1 MRRLWRDVQSKRLAM
16 TVTDR
21 MARKFKTK
29 HSILRQQLIDEWRGL
44 ESPNQTNSPK
54 EISDV
59 VSAALK
65 GLGVSDL
72 LSEDDVVKAWN
83 QIMPTVITENTRP
96 TGFRNG
102 MIEVSV
108 LQPSIHYTLDR
119 QMKTEIVKKLQNLLG
134 RDKVKGIVFR
144 VG

>member
-1 MRRLWRDVQSKRLAM
+1 M
-16 TVTDR
+16 
-21 MARKFKTK
+21 
-29 HSILRQQLIDEWRGL
+29 SILVIAEHDNVSLKGSTLNTI
-44 ESPNQTNSPK
+44 TAANSLSGDVTVFIAGSN
-54 EISDV
+54 ISDV
-59 VSAALK
+59 VSVALK
-65 GLGVSDL
+65 SLGVSKL

-96 TGFRNG
+96 TGYRNG

-119 QMKTEIVKKLQNLLG
+119 QMKPEIVKKLQSLLG
-134 RDKVKGIVFR
+134 REKVKGIIFR

>member
-1 MRRLWRDVQSKRLAM
+1 MRRLWKDVQSKRLAM

-83 QIMPTVITENTRP
+83 QIMPTVITQNTRP

-119 QMKTEIVKKLQNLLG
+119 QMKTEIVKKLQNLFG

>member
-1 MRRLWRDVQSKRLAM
+1 MRRRWRAAPSKRLVM
-16 TVTDR
+16 TVTVR
-21 MARKFKTK
+21 MARKIKTK
-29 HSILRQQLIDEWRGL
+29 HSILRQKLIDEWRGL
-44 ESPNQTNSPK
+44 QAPEQTRSPK
-54 EISDV
+54 DISDV
-59 VSAALK
+59 VSVALK
-65 GLGVSDL
+65 SLGVSKL

-96 TGFRNG
+96 TGYRNG

-119 QMKTEIVKKLQNLLG
+119 QMKPEIVKKQQSLLG
-134 RDKVKGIVFR
+134 REKVKGIIFR

>member
-1 MRRLWRDVQSKRLAM
+1 MRRRWRAAPSKRLVM
-16 TVTDR
+16 TVTVR

-29 HSILRQQLIDEWRGL
+29 HSILRQKLIDEWRGL
-44 ESPNQTNSPK
+44 QAPEQTRSPK
-54 EISDV
+54 DISDV
-59 VSAALK
+59 VSVALK
-65 GLGVSDL
+65 SLGVSKL

-96 TGFRNG
+96 TGYRNG

-119 QMKTEIVKKLQNLLG
+119 QMKPEIVKKLQSLLG
-134 RDKVKGIVFR
+134 REKVKGIIFR